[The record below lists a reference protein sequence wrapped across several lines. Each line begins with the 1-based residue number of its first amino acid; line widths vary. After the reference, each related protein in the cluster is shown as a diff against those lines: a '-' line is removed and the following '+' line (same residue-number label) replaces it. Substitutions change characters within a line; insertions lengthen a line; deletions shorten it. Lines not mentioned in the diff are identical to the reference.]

1 MKTDSRAN
9 GFTLVEVM
17 VALAIVAVALPALM
31 FSMHQQ
37 IDGTAYLRD
46 KSFARMVASN
56 RLNEIRLIS
65 LARQQLEKGTDTGS
79 SELAGREWLWRVTTT
94 ETVVPNFYRIQIDV
108 SEPDA
113 EDGEVLFTLIGSL
126 SGDLENMGVPA
137 PGKQSGSQYTQE
149 SDNSGGSPALG
160 DLNIP
165 NLLPG
170 SGVPGEA

>member
-17 VALAIVAVALPALM
+17 VALAVVAVALPALM
-31 FSMHQQ
+31 FSLHQQ

-65 LARQQLEKGTDTGS
+65 RARQQIEKGTDSGS
-79 SELAGREWLWRVTTT
+79 SELAGREWLWDVTTT
-94 ETVVPNFYRIQIDV
+94 ETVVPNFYRIEINV

-113 EDGEVLFTLIGSL
+113 EDDEVLFTLIGSM
-126 SGDLENMGVPA
+126 SGDLANVGTAGGQGNPNGPKTPEA
-137 PGKQSGSQYTQE
+137 PE
-149 SDNSGGSPALG
+149 SPEVGLPPVN
-160 DLNIP
+160 P
-165 NLLPG
+165 NLSDLI
-170 SGVPGEA
+170 SGNGVAGE